1 LIEAGVQVPH
11 RKPMQRSGFL
21 SHSFRHLFRLMAAIG
36 FLWTIVTLTPLDYWW
51 ATQLSGAWNNPK
63 GDVLAVPAGSVLGDG
78 TLGENSYW
86 RAVYAARAFREQN
99 FRRIVLSGKDAA
111 APMREFLVSQGI
123 PAGVIEVENRSNS
136 TWENALYTKEM
147 LAGEHGRIV
156 LLTSDYHMYRARRCY
171 QKAGLTVFPQP
182 FPDIRKRT
190 GSWRGRWPAFIELV
204 HETVKIG
211 YYCARGWI

>member
-1 LIEAGVQVPH
+1 
-11 RKPMQRSGFL
+11 
-21 SHSFRHLFRLMAAIG
+21 MAAIG
-36 FLWTIVTLTPLDYWW
+36 ILWTIVTLTPLDYWW

-63 GDVLAVPAGSVLGDG
+63 GDVLVVPAGSVLGDG
-78 TLGENSYW
+78 TLGESSYW
-86 RAVYAARAFREQN
+86 RAIYAARAFREQSL
-99 FRRIVLSGKDAA
+99 RRIVLSGKDAA
-111 APMREFLVSQGI
+111 APMREFLVSQGV

-147 LAGEHGRIV
+147 LAGERGRIV

-171 QKAGLTVFPQP
+171 QKAGLTVLPQP

-204 HETVKIG
+204 QETAKIG
-211 YYCARGWI
+211 YYYARGWI